1 MKTTISFIKTLIPEN
16 KYKQKYSLGNTIV
29 YHIGTTFNNKQNT
42 YECYEC
48 TVPASTF
55 NEDEVKSAFS
65 EFIAK
70 IKALQLKHAKAE
82 KVTEITTYDKSSAIN
97 SFLLNDKQ
105 RWLDV
110 NLRRSL
116 SYSTN
121 ILKEEG
127 EKSVD
132 IWFDTE
138 RETMNIENALYML
151 KELEVYAKQTNS
163 VTHQHKT
170 EVMGLTSIKDVEAY
184 DITKG
189 YPEKLVFSNEKLS
202 EVVSNLK

>member
-1 MKTTISFIKTLIPEN
+1 MQKVNFIKTSIPEGQ
-16 KYKQKYSLGNTIV
+16 YRQKYEYGDMVV
-29 YHIGTTFNNKQNT
+29 YHINAEFNKEMNA

-48 TVPASTF
+48 TLPKAKF
-55 NEDEVKSAFS
+55 DEAKVRSAFAQFS
-65 EFIAK
+65 AK
-70 IKALQLKHAKAE
+70 IGILKLEQAKAE
-82 KVTEITTYDKSSAIN
+82 KIAEITAYDTSSSVN

-121 ILKEEG
+121 ILKEDG
-127 EKSVD
+127 EKTVD

-138 RETMNIENALYML
+138 CETMNIDNALYIL

-163 VTHQHKT
+163 VTHQHKA
-170 EVMGLTSIKDVEAY
+170 EVMALTSIKDVEAY

-189 YPEKLVFSNEKLS
+189 YPEKLVFSF
-202 EVVSNLK
+202 

>member
-1 MKTTISFIKTLIPEN
+1 MQKINFIKTSIPESQ
-16 KYKQKYSLGNTIV
+16 YKQKYSLGNTIV
-29 YHIGTTFNNKQNT
+29 YHIGTTLNNKQNT

-48 TVPASTF
+48 TVPLSAF
-55 NEDEVKSAFS
+55 DEDEIKSSFS

-70 IKALQLKHAKAE
+70 INAMQLKQAKAD
-82 KVTEITTYDKSSAIN
+82 KIAKITAYDKSPSVN

-110 NLRRSL
+110 DLRRSL

-121 ILKEEG
+121 ILKEDG
-127 EKSVD
+127 EKTVD

-138 RETMNIENALYML
+138 CETMDIDNALYML
-151 KELEVYAKQTNS
+151 KTLEVYAKQTNN
-163 VTHQHKT
+163 VTHQHKA
-170 EVMGLTSIKDVEAY
+170 EVMSLTSIEEVESY

-189 YPEKLVFSNEKLS
+189 YPDKLIFSNEKLS
-202 EVVSNLK
+202 ETVSNL